1 MHPRAALQPAGLLL
15 LPLLQ
20 EYFACA
26 PAEER
31 EAADA
36 LMEQE
41 FCRLAHMNVGPID
54 DAFKQ
59 VRCLSADYVKAALL
73 GAV

>member
-1 MHPRAALQPAGLLL
+1 MPVATVTTVLPPLAPA
-15 LPLLQ
+15 PMQ

-26 PAEER
+26 PSEER

-36 LMEQE
+36 LMERE
-41 FCRLAHMNVGPID
+41 FCRLAHMNVGAID

-59 VRCLSADYVKAALL
+59 VT
-73 GAV
+73 G